1 MVFTFVF
8 SDGLYIPVIYG
19 FKIKLFYIE
28 IGTVVNPLSIG
39 HDEGL
44 QLRDLYEDFMQE
56 QVERQF
62 YWTIS

>member
-1 MVFTFVF
+1 MF
-8 SDGLYIPVIYG
+8 SDDIFFSVIYG
-19 FKIKLFYIE
+19 FKIKSFHIE
-28 IGTVVNPLSIG
+28 IQTVVNPLSIG